1 VDFKSGQVVVD
12 LERGM
17 VVSMRQGEPP
27 LQHIAVLGLDGSSM
41 AKDVV
46 TAQLDNV
53 YMITAGSLSPVA
65 GTKLKIE
72 PLIKSSS
79 QAGLIPAQRVAMAT
93 DPRALR
99 DGFKPSGEQML
110 AVRVSGNAT
119 TAFPDGPPAGVTAA
133 PDALKASAKPLNVVV
148 IADTD
153 MLSDYVWV
161 RQSNFFGQVVVQP
174 VANNGELVWNAI
186 DNLGGSN
193 DLISIRGRA
202 AYSRPFDRVNELR
215 RNADA
220 QLRTKE
226 EQLQKELE
234 QTEATLSKLQT
245 GQPEGGGSLL
255 SNDQAREIERFQEQK
270 LRIRKELR
278 ATKAGLEQDIETLGW
293 KMKLINMLTMP
304 LIVTALGL
312 LVALWR
318 KRRRHAI
325 AMLRKGGAA

>member
-1 VDFKSGQVVVD
+1 
-12 LERGM
+12 
-17 VVSMRQGEPP
+17 
-27 LQHIAVLGLDGSSM
+27 
-41 AKDVV
+41 
-46 TAQLDNV
+46 
-53 YMITAGSLSPVA
+53 
-65 GTKLKIE
+65 
-72 PLIKSSS
+72 
-79 QAGLIPAQRVAMAT
+79 
-93 DPRALR
+93 
-99 DGFKPSGEQML
+99 
-110 AVRVSGNAT
+110 
-119 TAFPDGPPAGVTAA
+119 
-133 PDALKASAKPLNVVV
+133 
-148 IADTD
+148 
-153 MLSDYVWV
+153 
-161 RQSNFFGQVVVQP
+161 VQP

-202 AYSRPFDRVNELR
+202 AYSRPFGRVNDLR

-245 GQPEGGGSLL
+245 GQPEGGNSLL

>member
-1 VDFKSGQVVVD
+1 
-12 LERGM
+12 
-17 VVSMRQGEPP
+17 
-27 LQHIAVLGLDGSSM
+27 
-41 AKDVV
+41 
-46 TAQLDNV
+46 
-53 YMITAGSLSPVA
+53 
-65 GTKLKIE
+65 
-72 PLIKSSS
+72 
-79 QAGLIPAQRVAMAT
+79 MAT

-99 DGFKPSGEQML
+99 DGFKPGGEQMV

-133 PDALKASAKPLNVVV
+133 ADALKASAKPLNVVV

-161 RQSNFFGQVVVQP
+161 RQSNFFGQVVMQP

-234 QTEATLSKLQT
+234 QTEATLSRLQT

-255 SNDQAREIERFQEQK
+255 SNDQAREIERFQEEK